1 MSEPNRLRDQS
12 APNSYPTGGVSDRPE
27 AVGAPQTT
35 RSTSTVRRRSNRGR
49 RVIYGGLA
57 IAVVGI
63 PFFFGPGITSEEIGI
78 GLICLG
84 IGIAITTVSR
94 RSILEAIAVARQSK
108 LAAAGTAIFFA
119 PHLLAMGAV
128 GCGLIGFGLLL
139 LALAFGV
146 I

>member
-27 AVGAPQTT
+27 AVGTPQTT

-108 LAAAGTAIFFA
+108 LAAAGTALFFA
-119 PHLLAMGAV
+119 PHLRAMGAV
-128 GCGLIGFGLLL
+128 GCGLIGFGLVL

>member
-1 MSEPNRLRDQS
+1 MGS
-12 APNSYPTGGVSDRPE
+12 
-27 AVGAPQTT
+27 PQTN
-35 RSTSTVRRRSNRGR
+35 RSTSTVRRRPNRGR
-49 RVIYGGLA
+49 RVIYSGLA

-84 IGIAITTVSR
+84 IGIAITVVSR
-94 RSILEAIAVARQSK
+94 RSILEAVAVARQSK
-108 LAAAGTAIFFA
+108 LAAAGTALFFA
-119 PHLLAMGAV
+119 PHLLAMGAI
-128 GCGLIGFGLLL
+128 GCGLIGFGLVL

>member
-1 MSEPNRLRDQS
+1 VSEPNRLRDQS
-12 APNSYPTGGVSDRPE
+12 APNSYPTGSVSDRPE
-27 AVGAPQTT
+27 AVDAPHAN

-57 IAVVGI
+57 IASVGI
-63 PFFFGPGITSEEIGI
+63 PFFFGRGITSEEIGI

-84 IGIAITTVSR
+84 IGIAITVVSR
-94 RSILEAIAVARQSK
+94 RSILKAVAVARQSK
-108 LAAAGTAIFFA
+108 LAAAGTAVFFA
-119 PHLLAMGAV
+119 PHILAMGAV

>member
-27 AVGAPQTT
+27 AVGTPQTT

-49 RVIYGGLA
+49 WVIYGGLA

-128 GCGLIGFGLLL
+128 GCGLIGFGLVL